1 MKFKH
6 LSRTLLTPL
15 ENTFLDGFKAD
26 IYSVTLVMYECLS
39 LKKPYMHVQPQIFVE
54 QVMKDGIRPDI
65 ENENFPPK
73 IKQLL
78 RDGWASDIGK
88 RPTALQ
94 IVERLGELLRGKD
107 ENLYPINHGVI
118 AKFDA
123 LMKRCV

>member
-1 MKFKH
+1 MKGKNQ
-6 LSRTLLTPL
+6 LRKQLTPL

-39 LKKPYMHVQPQIFVE
+39 LKKPYIHVHPQKFVE

-73 IKQLL
+73 VKQLL

-94 IVERLGELLRGKD
+94 ILERLGELLRGKD
-107 ENLYPINHGVI
+107 EDLYPINRGVI

-123 LMKRCV
+123 LWKR